1 MSQTAARLVDH
12 VVLLLPVP
20 QVLQRVLRHYFL
32 PAMALMSFIKR
43 SG

>member
-20 QVLQRVLRHYFL
+20 QVLQRVLRHQFS
-32 PAMALMSFIKR
+32 PAMALMSLIKR